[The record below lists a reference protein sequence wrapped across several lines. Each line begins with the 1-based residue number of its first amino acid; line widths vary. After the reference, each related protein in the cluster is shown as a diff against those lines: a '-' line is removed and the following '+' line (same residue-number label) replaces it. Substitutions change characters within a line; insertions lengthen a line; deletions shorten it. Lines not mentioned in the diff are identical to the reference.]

1 MKKRITIMLDEDL
14 LKKLHEIQAKQIRDS
29 SVSIS
34 LSAVL
39 NEILR
44 TSLKK

>member
-1 MKKRITIMLDEDL
+1 MKKRITIMIDEDL
-14 LKKLHEIQAKQIRDS
+14 LKKMHEIQAKQIRDS
-29 SVSIS
+29 SQSIS
-34 LSAVL
+34 LSSVL